1 MSFEKYQ
8 LRNMEI
14 IKFQEFKIFLR
25 PINKTFMRMMR
36 PLVSKK
42 DNKTVCQDQ
51 RKALLREAREAN
63 PKRREQLYKS
73 ALNDF
78 RNAAELL
85 FQLSELLL
93 RETHKPTECESI
105 EDPTD
110 LKFCYQAT
118 IARNTVREMIS
129 SIILAGINRS
139 FQEEDELQERL
150 FQVACRELFMAK
162 CSGLSDLTVHIRN
175 EETLSICMPRDCL
188 MGFEAE
194 TILGFDVLVCE
205 SCMVPILQ
213 NGVPQTFNRVAKCVG
228 YDQTK
233 DVFILEEEDGTKDY
247 TDVRCIHGIVI
258 KEIHDPKLVTEV
270 QSFWKTSKP
279 PKKRLDQT
287 SRYIS

>member
-1 MSFEKYQ
+1 MTSSISK
-8 LRNMEI
+8 
-14 IKFQEFKIFLR
+14 KG
-25 PINKTFMRMMR
+25 NKTA
-36 PLVSKK
+36 
-42 DNKTVCQDQ
+42 CQDQ
-51 RKALLREAREAN
+51 RKALLREAQVAN
-63 PKRREQLYKS
+63 QKRREQLYNS

-78 RNAAELL
+78 RKAAELL
-85 FQLSELLL
+85 FQISELLL
-93 RETHKPTECESI
+93 REAHQSTECESI

-110 LKFCYQAT
+110 QKFCYQAT

-129 SIILAGINRS
+129 SIILAGINRP

-162 CSGLSDLTVHIRN
+162 CSGLSDLTLHIR
-175 EETLSICMPRDCL
+175 TKDTISICMPRDCL

-205 SCMVPILQ
+205 SCMAPILQ
-213 NGVPQTFNRVAKCVG
+213 DGVPQTFSRVAKCVG

-233 DVFILEEEDGTKDY
+233 DVFILEEENGKKDY

-258 KEIHDPKLVTEV
+258 KEIHDPKLVAEV
-270 QSFWKTSKP
+270 QSFWKSSKP